1 MRDLD
6 VVDLIFNLIK
16 FRLQLNL
23 RKLNTKYLKCFC
35 KYHDFLCISSPMRY
49 LNKNK
54 KIPVNQIRR
63 PFSFLKN

>member
-23 RKLNTKYLKCFC
+23 RKLNTKYLFC
-35 KYHDFLCISSPMRY
+35 KYHDFLCLSSPMRY

-54 KIPVNQIRR
+54 KISVNQIRR